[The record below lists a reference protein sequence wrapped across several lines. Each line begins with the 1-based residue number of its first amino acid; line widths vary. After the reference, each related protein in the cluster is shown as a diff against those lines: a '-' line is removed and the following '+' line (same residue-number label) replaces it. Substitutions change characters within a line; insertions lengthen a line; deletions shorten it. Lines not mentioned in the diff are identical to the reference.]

1 MKKWQFAYIALFF
14 VICLIPF
21 AGMPFAQAETSA
33 ENRTLAA
40 FPSVYTEQEG
50 FNVNFLSDAG
60 DYFQDH
66 FAFRNE
72 LVTANALLNGKLLGV
87 STASGVIQ
95 GTDNWLYYKDSLND
109 FQGTNLLSER
119 SLFNIAHTLS
129 MMQEGLQAKGVRFL
143 FTVAPN
149 KNSLYGENMPYYDS
163 MKVTEEN
170 NLARL
175 VPLLESEG
183 VAYADLKSLFE
194 SQEEILYHERDSHW
208 NNKGAA
214 LAADY
219 LMELLEK
226 EHDSYAHETYTERE
240 DFIGDLDEMLYPAAL
255 TPETEIYYDRIQTF
269 AYVGE
274 VESNFDPRITTV
286 NPVKSGSLVMY
297 RDSFG
302 NTLLPFLAD
311 TYSSAYF
318 SRGVPYQLSD
328 VDTMAADTVI
338 VERAE
343 RFLPEMA
350 ENPPVME
357 APLALPSGE
366 ENTVAEDGVPDVSM
380 ALQGTVYKISGWI
393 SPEYLDWDSEIYIRL
408 NGEMLYEA
416 FPADVEAGESLR
428 DTGFVLYLGAE
439 KIPAGEAGL
448 EILVEKDGVLN
459 NIASLTVS
467 AQVPATS

>member
-1 MKKWQFAYIALFF
+1 MADRRRKNPAVPYEARDARNGGIVWRCADAARLADLYNSAL
-14 VICLIPF
+14 
-21 AGMPFAQAETSA
+21 
-33 ENRTLAA
+33 
-40 FPSVYTEQEG
+40 
-50 FNVNFLSDAG
+50 
-60 DYFQDH
+60 
-66 FAFRNE
+66 
-72 LVTANALLNGKLLGV
+72 KL
-87 STASGVIQ
+87 Q
-95 GTDNWLYYKDSLND
+95 
-109 FQGTNLLSER
+109 
-119 SLFNIAHTLS
+119 LS
-129 MMQEGLQAKGVRFL
+129 MCRLSPVEEAIGL
-143 FTVAPN
+143 
-149 KNSLYGENMPYYDS
+149 
-163 MKVTEEN
+163 
-170 NLARL
+170 
-175 VPLLESEG
+175 
-183 VAYADLKSLFE
+183 
-194 SQEEILYHERDSHW
+194 EI
-208 NNKGAA
+208 
-214 LAADY
+214 
-219 LMELLEK
+219 
-226 EHDSYAHETYTERE
+226 
-240 DFIGDLDEMLYPAAL
+240 IGDLDEMLYPAAL

-311 TYSSAYF
+311 AYSSAYF

-467 AQVPATS
+467 AQVPAAS